1 MWLLRSALL
10 VALVG
15 LFSLGCGKVGFYNAK
30 GHVLKGGKPFTL
42 AEGQVLRIFFAP
54 TDTSGTR
61 YDSFA
66 GSFDPEDSSFVVVGK
81 DGHGLPPG
89 NYQVGVQLM
98 EKKEDLLGGKLLGPK
113 SGITLDVT
121 SSSNDLVIDLDK
133 TPFDK
138 ALEATTKKGALA
150 AQSSRQRMPR

>member
-1 MWLLRSALL
+1 MGLLRSVFVAAL
-10 VALVG
+10 AG
-15 LFSLGCGKVGFYNAK
+15 LFALGCGKAGFYNAR
-30 GHVLKGGKPFTL
+30 GHVLKAGKPFAL
-42 AEGQVLRIFFAP
+42 ANGQVLRIFFAP

-66 GSFDPEDSSFVVVGK
+66 GSFDPDDGSFVVVGK
-81 DGHGLPPG
+81 DGQGLPPG
-89 NYQVGVQLM
+89 NYQVGLQLM

-121 SSSNDLVIDLDK
+121 SGSNDLVIDLDK

-138 ALEATTKKGALA
+138 ALEATTRKTALA
-150 AQSSRQRMPR
+150 TQSKRQRMPR